1 MNPAKESIE
10 TVVIGAG
17 QAGLSASYCL
27 SARGLTHVVLE
38 RGRVGETWRSQR
50 WDGFYLNTPR
60 WANRLPGFHYD
71 GPHPDEFPS
80 LREVIQHLE
89 DYARSFAAPVRECR
103 EVTRVRR
110 SGDSFLVES
119 HGAVIEAGNVIV
131 AAGAYQKPTP
141 SPLFGALPPD
151 VMRLHTSEYRRP
163 SQLPPG
169 AVLIV
174 GSGQSGCQ
182 IAEELL
188 AADREVY
195 LSLGRCPWFPRRY
208 RGRDLIRWMIDLGM
222 AEQTVDTLPSP
233 AARLLCS
240 PPVSGNDGGHDCDPR
255 WLARRGAVL
264 IGRVE
269 GIEGSRVRI
278 AAGLEETLAAGDAF
292 LAEFKRRADEWVAAT
307 NAQVSAPEPEEEKAP
322 ARSISEL
329 DLRAAGVR
337 TVIGANGFRPD
348 HSWIDGVTTDEQGW
362 PRNRRGVGE
371 VPGLYFVGL
380 PWLHTRK
387 SSLFLGVGDDAE
399 YIVGHLADRKFN
411 APRGPVAAGT

>member
-1 MNPAKESIE
+1 MNPANESIE

-17 QAGLSASYCL
+17 QAGLSASYWL
-27 SARGLTHVVLE
+27 RARGLEHVVLE

-80 LREVIQHLE
+80 LREVIGHLE
-89 DYARSFAAPVRECR
+89 DYARSFSAPVRECR
-103 EVTRVRR
+103 T
-110 SGDSFLVES
+110 GDSFLVES
-119 HGAVIEAGNVIV
+119 HGALIQAGNVIV

-141 SPLFGALPPD
+141 SPLWDALPSD
-151 VMRLHTSEYRRP
+151 VTRLHTSEYRRP

-222 AEQTVDTLPSP
+222 AEQTTDTLPSP

-269 GIEGSRVRI
+269 GIQGSKVRI
-278 AAGLEETLAAGDAF
+278 GAGLEESLAAGDAF
-292 LAEFKRRADEWVAAT
+292 LAEFKKRADEWAAAT
-307 NAQVSAPEPEEEKAP
+307 NAELPAPEPEEKKAP
-322 ARSISEL
+322 TRPISEL
-329 DLRAAGVR
+329 DLREAGVR
-337 TVIGANGFRPD
+337 TVLIANGFRPD
-348 HSWIDGVTTDEQGW
+348 HSWIEGVTTDEQGW
-362 PRNRRGVGE
+362 PHHRRGVSD

-380 PWLHTRK
+380 PWLHARK
-387 SSLFLGVGDDAE
+387 SSLFLGVGDDAA
-399 YIVGHLADRKFN
+399 YIVGHLADRK
-411 APRGPVAAGT
+411 AGVP